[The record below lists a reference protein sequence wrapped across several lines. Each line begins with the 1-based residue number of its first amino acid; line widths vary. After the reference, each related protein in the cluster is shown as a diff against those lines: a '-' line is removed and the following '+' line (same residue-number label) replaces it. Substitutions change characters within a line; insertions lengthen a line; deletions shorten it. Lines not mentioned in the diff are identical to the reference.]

1 MPKVEGG
8 VAAAHRE
15 LTLGRIYD
23 SLRTLLYERGYDALT
38 LADVAEA
45 SGLARTAMYNYFAD
59 KEALLVGYATHETDA
74 FVARLDAE
82 LRPLDNPVDQLRT
95 YLRLQLEYFSASNHL
110 PPGPTRGSC
119 CPGGRRRGARPRG
132 RAEERLHHIVR
143 VGRDRRYLR
152 AEDLDATVAMIS
164 AVVSRASAEGLD
176 DATRQGAVEATES
189 SCSRAVGARF
199 GADGRPRRL
208 PRR

>member
-8 VAAAHRE
+8 SLAAHRE
-15 LTLGRIYD
+15 LTLRRIYD
-23 SLRTLLYERGYDALT
+23 ALRTLLYERGYDALT
-38 LADVAEA
+38 LADVAEG

-59 KEALLVGYATHETDA
+59 KEALLVGYATHETEA

-95 YLRLQLEYFSASNHL
+95 YLRLQLEYFSGNHL
-110 PPGPTRGSC
+110 PPGPTLRLLLPEAAADEVLAHVGVL
-119 CPGGRRRGARPRG
+119 
-132 RAEERLHHIVR
+132 EERLHHIVR
-143 VGRDRRYLR
+143 VGRDRRYLQ

-189 SCSRAVGARF
+189 FVLRAVGARF